1 MRQPFVR
8 PKHGPRLTRRAR
20 GEEDVAWIAG
30 RYRWKRGR
38 FEFMCL
44 PDWGCRF
51 RVDDRH
57 RRTAFLIQLIIILSE
72 AADIKHALPACERD
86 QSSQAARRTTRATP
100 VDSSPAEKRR

>member
-57 RRTAFLIQLIIILSE
+57 RRTAFLIQPIIIFSE
-72 AADIKHALPACERD
+72 AADLKHALRASDRD
-86 QSSQAARRTTRATP
+86 HLPQAPRRKSGAKG
-100 VDSSPAEKRR
+100 DQHSPA